1 MSKFTFID
9 LFAGIGGFH
18 FAMQAVGGECVFA
31 SEWDL
36 NAQKKIILPVL
47 CLLSNNEYSLKRI
60 LFNMVKNK

>member
-9 LFAGIGGFH
+9 LFAGVGGFH

-36 NAQKKIILPVL
+36 NAKKNLFCQCCAYHQTVNIL
-47 CLLSNNEYSLKRI
+47 
-60 LFNMVKNK
+60 